1 MEHIS
6 DDEAT
11 AMAMM
16 RAMYE
21 QDNAAYSEL
30 QGDIDEQMDFFWRF
44 VSDNNVSY
52 EVAINFLAFYTA
64 RDDRE
69 KEERAAKSTED
80 IKRLAKLWCHASKT
94 GLCQEVAQQFTDEF
108 ARPLGNYSWEMNA
121 QQQAGFEPISQPLAN
136 GLVDPETHARLYR
149 SLGPY
154 REGSIKV
161 ALKWRARA
169 RLRSIGPPLS
179 ERVVLLTEAQEVA
192 LSLRAKLKAVEAK
205 ATKSEDDMRMVE
217 DLTQKIGRRSS
228 PESYADQVASVVK

>member
-11 AMAMM
+11 AMVMM

-21 QDNAAYSEL
+21 QDSAAYSEL

-80 IKRLAKLWCHASKT
+80 IKRLARLWCHASKT

-108 ARPLGNYSWEMNA
+108 ARPLGNYSWEMKA

-154 REGSIKV
+154 REGSIKI
-161 ALKWRARA
+161 ALK
-169 RLRSIGPPLS
+169 
-179 ERVVLLTEAQEVA
+179 VVLLTEAQEVA
-192 LSLRAKLKAVEAK
+192 LSLRSKLKAVEAK
-205 ATKSEDDMRMVE
+205 ATKSEDEVRMAE

-228 PESYADQVASVVK
+228 PESYADQVASVPLPIPKQQPSRSQACIRPL

>member
-6 DDEAT
+6 DNEAT
-11 AMAMM
+11 AMVMM

-21 QDNAAYSEL
+21 QGNAAYSEL
-30 QGDIDEQMDFFWRF
+30 QGDIDEQIDF
-44 VSDNNVSY
+44 SG
-52 EVAINFLAFYTA
+52 VAINFLAFYTA
-64 RDDRE
+64 RDGRE
-69 KEERAAKSTED
+69 KEERATKSTED

-136 GLVDPETHARLYR
+136 GLVDPETHAQLYR

-154 REGSIKV
+154 REGSIKI

-169 RLRSIGPPLS
+169 RLRNIGPPLS
-179 ERVVLLTEAQEVA
+179 ERVVLLTEAQEVV

-228 PESYADQVASVVK
+228 PESYADQVASVVKELNELKELADL